1 MLNITPEEDKELR
14 KLLTGLAK
22 ESKSKIV
29 ILIDK
34 SGQLISRSESPAFS
48 SDDITFASLTAGN
61 VAASEALSKL
71 LGDKDLNHM
80 FTETEEEG
88 IYMVL
93 LDGKYIL
100 VSIFNKNI
108 SNLGII
114 RVKIKKFYPRVK
126 ELIERI
132 EERTEKETTVSS
144 DINVEEIDLD
154 SLFE

>member
-1 MLNITPEEDKELR
+1 MLNITPEEDRGLR
-14 KLLTGLAK
+14 KLLTELAK

-48 SDDITFASLTAGN
+48 SDDITFASLTAGS

-71 LGDKDLNHM
+71 LGNKDLNHM

-88 IYMVL
+88 IYMIL

-100 VSIFNKNI
+100 VAIFSKES

-114 RVKIKKFYPRVK
+114 RVKIKKSYPKIR
-126 ELIERI
+126 ELIERRGKNRKRNNSFI
-132 EERTEKETTVSS
+132 GYQRGR
-144 DINVEEIDLD
+144 NRFRLP
-154 SLFE
+154 F